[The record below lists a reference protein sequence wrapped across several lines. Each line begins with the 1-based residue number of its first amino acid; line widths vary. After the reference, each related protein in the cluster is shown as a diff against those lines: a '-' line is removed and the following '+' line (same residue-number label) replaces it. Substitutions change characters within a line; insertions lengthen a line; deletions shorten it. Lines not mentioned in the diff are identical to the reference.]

1 MEANEI
7 QKRMGELQKSGD
19 FANSLGKLLSKKPG
33 YKAVV
38 EKKRV
43 NIRCLRCGRVFENSL
58 NSCPGCGARLE
69 MPRKA

>member
-7 QKRMGELQKSGD
+7 QKRMGELQKSGN

-33 YKAVV
+33 YTAVV

-43 NIRCLRCGRVFENSL
+43 NIRCLRCGKVFENSIKA
-58 NSCPGCGARLE
+58 CPGCGSKVE
-69 MPRKA
+69 MPRRV